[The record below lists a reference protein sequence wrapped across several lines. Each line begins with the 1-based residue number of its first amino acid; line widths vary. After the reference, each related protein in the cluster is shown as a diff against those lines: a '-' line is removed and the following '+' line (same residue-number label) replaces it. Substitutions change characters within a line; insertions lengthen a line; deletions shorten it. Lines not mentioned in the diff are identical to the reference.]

1 MKLSYEE
8 LITAVEYLSYH
19 SGRVSDSHSSDV
31 RQWGLP
37 LEIKQLLFDMT
48 PKCEKCGQ
56 STDGRLWRYG
66 MEPVLCQCS
75 VRKYLVRQREALS
88 TYQKS
93 AKPNWLTEIE
103 INAFAIANT
112 IRSTEVINR
121 QYQ

>member
-1 MKLSYEE
+1 
-8 LITAVEYLSYH
+8 
-19 SGRVSDSHSSDV
+19 
-31 RQWGLP
+31 
-37 LEIKQLLFDMT
+37 
-48 PKCEKCGQ
+48 
-56 STDGRLWRYG
+56 
-66 MEPVLCQCS
+66 